1 MTPQID
7 VDFGK
12 ADAAKPRAKLFI
24 PFARIGGEPPDLPRS
39 QRVLCSGSGPC
50 GMTPLYD
57 IISILYGH
65 GLPLPSMI
73 G

>member
-12 ADAAKPRAKLFI
+12 ADAAKPRAEPFTL
-24 PFARIGGEPPDLPRS
+24 FARIGGQPPDLPRS
-39 QRVLCSGSGPC
+39 PRVLRSGGGPS
-50 GMTPLYD
+50 GMTPLSD
-57 IISILYGH
+57 IISILYGQ
-65 GLPLPSMI
+65 GLPLLGTI